1 MVSCGPVK
9 KRCSWFLQSVSVCSS
24 FAGAAQA
31 VRSLCQRKLSQV
43 RVTGLVGLV
52 QKWKMLGSRIRE
64 VWGTW
69 IHLAAPANQHAFGM
83 HLRIM
88 KQMVSVHLVR
98 TPLHHVCVIRS
109 HCAVSLVWLCSMA
122 QTAHVNNTCVPS
134 WTYALPCFA
143 IITQD
148 CVGTLQPHCYRHV
161 RMCNL
166 SERGRDTACYAFN
179 YLFIDLPGHNP
190 QWKWKNNIK
199 CGTLGWF
206 SLTCPF
212 AFCQRSLA
220 FSAFITMQASPAPTS
235 LPLGSIQV
243 HLMAGQPNWYQTCR
257 NPKEY
262 DDIKCM
268 YRSYPCTCI

>member
-1 MVSCGPVK
+1 MYCSASLRPRLLCPALLCQRQRINTYYDQWMCRLVWVDLRLSQCEWFEEDAHSVFNIYLTWLLDMVSCGPVK

-43 RVTGLVGLV
+43 RVTGLV

-134 WTYALPCFA
+134 WTYLYAYALP
-143 IITQD
+143 
-148 CVGTLQPHCYRHV
+148 
-161 RMCNL
+161 
-166 SERGRDTACYAFN
+166 S
-179 YLFIDLPGHNP
+179 
-190 QWKWKNNIK
+190 
-199 CGTLGWF
+199 
-206 SLTCPF
+206 
-212 AFCQRSLA
+212 
-220 FSAFITMQASPAPTS
+220 
-235 LPLGSIQV
+235 
-243 HLMAGQPNWYQTCR
+243 
-257 NPKEY
+257 
-262 DDIKCM
+262 
-268 YRSYPCTCI
+268 